1 MVYIINIMRYAYVVL
16 HELSHLMVGL
26 LMGCGCRELWLSGSE
41 DGAGYYRPK
50 YRSWFGYDFVNL
62 GDAMMCIAGPIL
74 PPIII
79 KYLID
84 WILTG
89 DYVKVYIVM
98 GIFLFLAIV
107 YSSQKFRFIV
117 LGLFIYSGLVELQV
131 LVLGVT
137 VWFIVGLFIELVL
150 VGKYNR
156 KGSDMGQFVYNI
168 IQLDSPVISWVLNKI
183 LQVYYI
189 YMIYLIIT
197 RVSGIF

>member
-26 LMGCGCRELWLSGSE
+26 LMGCGCSELWLSGSA
-41 DGAGYYRPK
+41 DSAGYYRPK

-79 KYLID
+79 KYLLD
-84 WILTG
+84 WIVSG
-89 DYVKVYIVM
+89 DYLKVYIVM

-107 YSSQKFRFIV
+107 YSSQKFRFIL
-117 LGLFIYSGLVELQV
+117 LGLLIYSNWVDLKV
-131 LVLGVT
+131 LVLVVT
-137 VWFIVGLFIELVL
+137 VWFIIGLLIELVL

-168 IQLDSPVISWVLNKI
+168 IHLDSPVISWILNKI

-189 YMIYLIIT
+189 YMIYLMIT
-197 RVSGIF
+197 RVSAMF